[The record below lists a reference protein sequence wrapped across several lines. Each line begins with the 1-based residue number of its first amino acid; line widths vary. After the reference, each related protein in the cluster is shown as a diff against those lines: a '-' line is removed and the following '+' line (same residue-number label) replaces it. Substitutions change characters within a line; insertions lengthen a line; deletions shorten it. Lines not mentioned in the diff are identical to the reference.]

1 MSGIL
6 LPGQEKQPSS
16 GGIELPKG
24 FVRRREEAEAA
35 ETTGATPT
43 SPETISG
50 ETTSAAPEPA
60 QPGRR
65 TGAPGEDLL
74 FPPSAAQVQCPNC
87 GTVYVIPVFTIIDL
101 GVNPELGPALLS
113 GQVNM
118 AICPRCGAGGALSA
132 PLMVHEPAHE
142 FLGVYVPPTNGD
154 DAQRQRII
162 GDLIQKLMRKL
173 PTEARRGYML
183 QPKEYLDWNRFIE
196 KLWEFQGVTPE
207 MLRRQRDQVAA
218 IQSLARLADDEGAL
232 NIALERYKGL
242 VDRQFFSLLDRL
254 MMLSGSQGDSEGV
267 KALQALRRALL
278 EKTEAGR
285 ELKALQ
291 DRVEETVRRIRPN
304 ATREEVLNIL
314 LDAWNQ
320 PDGESVAASA
330 ALALAP
336 LLDYQFLLAIA
347 ERLERTTDPQVRE
360 HLEKLRELVLA
371 VQDQQRA
378 LQQDAAAQAQQA
390 LQAVLEATDVEA
402 ALRAN
407 AHLIDETFLA
417 LLAAN
422 IQRAEQNKAT
432 AAAQRL
438 RKIYDAALQI
448 MQEQMSPELRLIND
462 LLNAPDQKS
471 QRKLLEENRRLLSRD
486 FIEALKQLEEEFR
499 ERENRDIADRI
510 KSIRAQAALML

>member
-6 LPGQEKQPSS
+6 LPGQEKQPST

-24 FVRRREEAEAA
+24 FVRRREEASVTDTPA
-35 ETTGATPT
+35 ETPSTPEA
-43 SPETISG
+43 ET
-50 ETTSAAPEPA
+50 APGSTASESA
-60 QPGRR
+60 QPERQA
-65 TGAPGEDLL
+65 GARGNNLL
-74 FPPSAAQVQCPNC
+74 FPPNAAQVQCPNC

-118 AICPRCGAGGALSA
+118 AICPRCGAGGALNA
-132 PLMVHEPAHE
+132 PLMVHEPAHD
-142 FLGVYVPPTNGD
+142 FLGVYVPATGVD

-162 GDLIQKLMRKL
+162 GDLMQTLMRKL
-173 PTEARRGYML
+173 PAESRRGYML

-218 IQSLARLADDEGAL
+218 IQSLVRLADDEGAL

-242 VDRQFFSLLDRL
+242 IDRQFFSLLDRL
-254 MMLSGSQGDSEGV
+254 MMLSGSQGDSEGLR
-267 KALQALRRALL
+267 ALQTLRRALL

-291 DRVEETVRRIRPN
+291 DRIEETVRRIRPN
-304 ATREEVLNIL
+304 ATREEVLDIL
-314 LDAWNQ
+314 LDAWSQ

-347 ERLERTTDPQVRE
+347 ERLERTIDPQVRE
-360 HLEKLRELVLA
+360 HLEKLRELVLT
-371 VQDQQRA
+371 VQEQQRA
-378 LQQDAAAQAQQA
+378 AQQDAAAQAQQA
-390 LQAVLEATDVEA
+390 LQAVLEAADVEE

-417 LLAAN
+417 VLAAN
-422 IQRAEQNKAT
+422 IQRAEQSKAT

-462 LLNAPDQKS
+462 LLNAPDQKT

-486 FIEALKQLEEEFR
+486 FIEALKELEQEFR
-499 ERENRDIADRI
+499 ERENRDLADRI

>member
-6 LPGQEKQPSS
+6 LPGQEKQPST

-24 FVRRREEAEAA
+24 FVRRREEASVTDTPA
-35 ETTGATPT
+35 ETPSTLEA
-43 SPETISG
+43 ET
-50 ETTSAAPEPA
+50 APGSTASESA
-60 QPGRR
+60 QPERR
-65 TGAPGEDLL
+65 AGARGNNLL
-74 FPPSAAQVQCPNC
+74 FPPNAAQVQCPNC

-118 AICPRCGAGGALSA
+118 AICPRCGASGALNA
-132 PLMVHEPAHE
+132 PLMVHEPAHD
-142 FLGVYVPPTNGD
+142 FLGVYVPATGVD

-162 GDLIQKLMRKL
+162 GDLIQTLMRKL
-173 PTEARRGYML
+173 PAESRRGYML

-242 VDRQFFSLLDRL
+242 IDRQFFSLLDRL
-254 MMLSGSQGDSEGV
+254 MMLSGSQGDSEGLR
-267 KALQALRRALL
+267 ALQTLRRALL

-291 DRVEETVRRIRPN
+291 DRIEETVQRIRPN

-314 LDAWNQ
+314 LDAWSQ

-360 HLEKLRELVLA
+360 HLEKLRELVLT
-371 VQDQQRA
+371 VQEQQRSA
-378 LQQDAAAQAQQA
+378 QQDAAAQAQQA
-390 LQAVLEATDVEA
+390 LQAVLEAADVEE

-417 LLAAN
+417 VLAAN

-462 LLNAPDQKS
+462 LLNAPDQKT

-486 FIEALKQLEEEFR
+486 FIEALKELEQEFR

>member
-6 LPGQEKQPSS
+6 LPGQEKQPST

-24 FVRRREEAEAA
+24 FVRRHEEAGVTDIPA
-35 ETTGATPT
+35 ETPST
-43 SPETISG
+43 SEAETAPDS
-50 ETTSAAPEPA
+50 TVSASA
-60 QPGRR
+60 QPEQRA
-65 TGAPGEDLL
+65 GAQGNNLL
-74 FPPSAAQVQCPNC
+74 FPPNAAQVQCPNC

-118 AICPRCGAGGALSA
+118 AICPRCGAGGAINA
-132 PLMVHEPAHE
+132 PLMVHEPAHN
-142 FLGVYVPPTNGD
+142 FLGVYVPAASGD

-162 GDLIQKLMRKL
+162 GDLIQTLMRKL
-173 PTEARRGYML
+173 PAESRRGYML

-207 MLRRQRDQVAA
+207 MLRRQRDQMAA

-232 NIALERYKGL
+232 NIALERHRSL
-242 VDRQFFSLLDRL
+242 IDRQFFSLLDRL
-254 MMLSGSQGDSEGV
+254 MMLSGSQGDSEGL
-267 KALQALRRALL
+267 KALQTLRRALL

-314 LDAWNQ
+314 LDAWSQ

-336 LLDYQFLLAIA
+336 LLDYQFLMAIA
-347 ERLERTTDPQVRE
+347 ERLERTTDLQVRE
-360 HLEKLRELVLA
+360 HLEKLRELVLT
-371 VQDQQRA
+371 VQEQQRA
-378 LQQDAAAQAQQA
+378 AQQDAAAQAQQA
-390 LQAVLEATDVEA
+390 LQAVLEAANIEE

-417 LLAAN
+417 VLAAN

-471 QRKLLEENRRLLSRD
+471 QRRLLEENRRLLSRD
-486 FIEALKQLEEEFR
+486 FIEALKELEQEFR

>member
-6 LPGQEKQPSS
+6 LPGQEKQPST

-24 FVRRREEAEAA
+24 FVRRREEAVTPEVTAETPSPPGA
-35 ETTGATPT
+35 ETTLG
-43 SPETISG
+43 SPASD
-50 ETTSAAPEPA
+50 PA
-60 QPGRR
+60 QLEQR
-65 TGAPGEDLL
+65 TAVRGNNLL
-74 FPPSAAQVQCPNC
+74 FPPNAAQVQCPNC
-87 GTVYVIPVFTIIDL
+87 GTAYVIPVFTIIDL
-101 GVNPELGPALLS
+101 GINPELGPALLS

-118 AICPRCGAGGALSA
+118 AICPRCGAGGALNA
-132 PLMVHEPAHE
+132 PLMIHEPAHN
-142 FLGVYVPPTNGD
+142 FLGVYVPAAGID

-162 GDLIQKLMRKL
+162 GDLIQTLMRKL
-173 PTEARRGYML
+173 PAEARRGYML

-232 NIALERYKGL
+232 NLALERYKSL
-242 VDRQFFSLLDRL
+242 IDRQFFSLLDRL
-254 MMLSGSQGDSEGV
+254 MMLSGGQGDGEGL

-278 EKTEAGR
+278 EKTEVGR

-291 DRVEETVRRIRPN
+291 DRVEETIRRIRPN
-304 ATREEVLNIL
+304 ATREEVLDIL
-314 LDAWNQ
+314 LDAWSQ
-320 PDGESVAASA
+320 PDGESIATSV

-347 ERLERTTDPQVRE
+347 ERLERTVDLQTRE

-371 VQDQQRA
+371 VQEQQRA
-378 LQQDAAAQAQQA
+378 AQQDAAAQAQQA
-390 LQAVLEATDVEA
+390 LQAVLEATDHEA

-407 AHLIDETFLA
+407 AHFIDETFLA

-422 IQRAEQNKAT
+422 IRRAEQNKAT

-471 QRKLLEENRRLLSRD
+471 QRKLLEENRQLLNRD
-486 FIEALKQLEEEFR
+486 FIEALKELEQEFR